1 MKSALVKIPGQERV
15 KQILNNFLQSN
26 SVPHAFLFTG
36 IEGIGKDNTA
46 ILFAKALIE
55 TNNSKNPDKAIR
67 LIEQLQ
73 EPYIKL
79 IFPLPR
85 GKNETDTSSPTE
97 KLTQEE
103 IDLVREQIEIKSA
116 NPFHKISIPKANSI
130 KINSI
135 RDIKKFLSMDY
146 DEIGYRFVIISDAHL
161 MNEESQNAL
170 LKSLEEPPEKV
181 IFILTTPFVSKL
193 RSTIVS
199 RCWRINFD
207 PLSEKEISEIL
218 TEYFEID
225 HPTAIE
231 VAPFANGSVQ
241 YALNLIEMNIHYLK
255 EKTISILRYSFGR
268 KFNSAFDELN
278 SVISDQ
284 SSVNFPILIGM
295 IITWLNDIQKFRLDI
310 KKYFYKD
317 HIETLEKFDNKF
329 PDVDL
334 SDITSRLD
342 RLSNLPRNNI
352 SPSLLSAS
360 LIFELA
366 SVVLSKQ

>member
-1 MKSALVKIPGQERV
+1 MNSELDKIPGQDRA
-15 KQILNNFLQSN
+15 KKTLNNFLQSRTI
-26 SVPHAFLFTG
+26 PHAFLFTG
-36 IEGIGKDNTA
+36 SEGTGKENAA
-46 ILFAKALIE
+46 IQFAKALVNIE
-55 TNNSKNPDKAIR
+55 KNTEAEKVSR
-67 LIEQLQ
+67 LIELLQ
-73 EPYIKL
+73 EPYVKL

-85 GKNETDTSSPTE
+85 GKNETDSSSPTE
-97 KLTQEE
+97 KLNQDELE
-103 IDLVREQIEIKSA
+103 LIREQIVTKAA
-116 NPFHKISIPKANSI
+116 NPFHKIAIPKANSI

-146 DEIGYRFVIISDAHL
+146 NEIGYRFVIIIDAHL

-170 LKSLEEPPEKV
+170 LKSLEEPPEKI
-181 IFILTTPFVSKL
+181 IFILTTPFISKL
-193 RSTIVS
+193 RSTILS
-199 RCWRINFD
+199 RCWKINFD
-207 PLSEKEISEIL
+207 PLSEDELINIL
-218 TEYFEID
+218 INYFEVEKT
-225 HPTAIE
+225 TAIE
-231 VAPFANGSVQ
+231 VAPFAMGSVR
-241 YALNLIEMNIHYLK
+241 YALNLIDMNIHNLK

-284 SSVNFPILIGM
+284 SSINFPILIGM

-317 HIETLEKFDNKF
+317 YIETLEKFDSKF

-334 SDITSRLD
+334 SDITTRLD

-366 SVVLSKQ
+366 SVVQNKQ